1 MLLANEKRPQ
11 FVPANE
17 WSLFMSV
24 SYLNY
29 GAQMDVTEVA
39 AFLIVELED
48 VANQWKEITICANQ
62 WEELIDN
69 S

>member
-48 VANQWKEITICANQ
+48 VANQ
-62 WEELIDN
+62 
-69 S
+69 